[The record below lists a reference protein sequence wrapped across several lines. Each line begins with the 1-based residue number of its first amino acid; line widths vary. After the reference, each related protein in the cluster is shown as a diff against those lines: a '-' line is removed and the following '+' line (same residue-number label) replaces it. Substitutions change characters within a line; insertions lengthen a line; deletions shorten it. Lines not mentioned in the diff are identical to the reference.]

1 MIVRCDIRKQLR
13 CGAMPPAPTKRQKRS
28 AHRSKIRSSP
38 ISAVQRK
45 WRITSSFESSVAG
58 GKLHEYKSSSCDM
71 AKMVQ
76 ALTLDIKKDGW
87 ERSRGFVMRKVPMP
101 TLDEKKNPE
110 DALAVILKMKY
121 AGVCGSDRGLWHR
134 TAFRDLVHD
143 SLKREKKTLRVTGH
157 EFVGE
162 IIEVGSM
169 VQRLYYD
176 QDEKNPAKIE
186 KGSLVSGDSHVTC
199 GRCYQCRIGEE
210 HVCLNEAI
218 LGISI
223 DGIFA
228 EYVKIPAKNLWAVDT
243 RRVRPEIAAIYDPF
257 GNAVHAATKVD
268 MRGERVAIFG
278 AGPIGMFAILLA
290 RNFGAAKVI
299 AVDINPMNLTMAK
312 ELGAHETI
320 VIAKKEKKN
329 AYDYDPEVVSKIMEL
344 TYGKG
349 VDISMEMAGP
359 FSSVNNCIESTRRGG
374 DVILFGIKDGDL
386 TIPRF
391 SPRVIVRGLTL
402 HGVIGRQIFRTWQI
416 AQRVLNDKTN
426 GIQEK
431 IWSVILKGGKGTV
444 LDFKTFTPE
453 SFEKAMNEHPKIL
466 FKING

>member
-1 MIVRCDIRKQLR
+1 
-13 CGAMPPAPTKRQKRS
+13 
-28 AHRSKIRSSP
+28 
-38 ISAVQRK
+38 
-45 WRITSSFESSVAG
+45 
-58 GKLHEYKSSSCDM
+58 M
-71 AKMVQ
+71 AQKMVK
-76 ALTLDIKKDGW
+76 ALTFEVKKDGW
-87 ERSRGFVMRKVPMP
+87 DKSKGFVMREVPMP
-101 TLDEKKNPE
+101 VLDEKKNPD
-110 DALAVILKMKY
+110 DALSVILKMKY
-121 AGVCGSDRGLWHR
+121 AGVCGSDRGLWYR
-134 TAFRDLVHD
+134 TAFKDLVHD
-143 SLKREKKTLRVTGH
+143 SLKREGKTLRVTGH

-162 IIEVGSM
+162 IVEVGSM
-169 VQRLYYD
+169 VRRLYQD
-176 QDEKNPAKIE
+176 QDEQNQAKIE
-186 KGSLVSGDSHVTC
+186 KGSLVSGDSHITC
-199 GRCYQCRIGEE
+199 GRCYQCRIGEG

-228 EYVKIPAKNLWAVDT
+228 EYVKIPAKNLWAVDV

-268 MRGERVAIFG
+268 MRGQRVAIFG

-290 RNFGAAKVI
+290 RNFGAAKII
-299 AVDINPMNLTMAK
+299 AIDINPANLKMAK

-320 VIAKKEKKN
+320 QIPKKKKEHE
-329 AYDYDPEVVSKIMEL
+329 YDVDPEVVEKVMEL

-374 DVILFGIKDGDL
+374 HVILFGIKDGDL
-386 TIPRF
+386 SIPRF

-416 AQRVLNDKTN
+416 GQRMLHDKTN

-431 IWSVILKGGKGTV
+431 VWNTILKQGKGTV
-444 LDFKTFTPE
+444 LDFNTFTPE
-453 SFEKAMNEHPKIL
+453 SFEKAMNEHPKII
-466 FKING
+466 FKIGG